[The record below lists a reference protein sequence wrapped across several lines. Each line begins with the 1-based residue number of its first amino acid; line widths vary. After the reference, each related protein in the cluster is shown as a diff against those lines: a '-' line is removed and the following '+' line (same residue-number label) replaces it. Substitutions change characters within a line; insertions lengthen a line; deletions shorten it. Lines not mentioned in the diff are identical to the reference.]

1 MHSTSLSKEI
11 KSSVDLEKA
20 LNKAEKKKHP
30 GKSWWWCALLQ
41 QLKSGETGE

>member
-20 LNKAEKKKHP
+20 LNKAEKKKTP
-30 GKSWWWCALLQ
+30 GKVVVVVCIV
-41 QLKSGETGE
+41 TTT